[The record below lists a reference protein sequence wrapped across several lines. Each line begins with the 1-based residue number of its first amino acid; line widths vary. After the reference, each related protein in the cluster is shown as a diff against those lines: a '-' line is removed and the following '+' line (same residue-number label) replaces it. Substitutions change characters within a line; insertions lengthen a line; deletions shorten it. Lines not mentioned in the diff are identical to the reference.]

1 MALRPDRPLLV
12 IDIAVPR
19 DVDPAA
25 GTIPGVTVLDMDD
38 LRAFAAAGAAGRQAE
53 AAGARAIVDTAVER
67 YLDEVSARG
76 AVPVIRSLRDRAES
90 VRQAE
95 LDRVAA
101 RLAGL
106 DDQQRDA
113 VEAATRAIVAKLV
126 HEPIVRVKDAAGSA
140 KGDRLADSLRDLFD
154 L

>member
-1 MALRPDRPLLV
+1 
-12 IDIAVPR
+12 
-19 DVDPAA
+19 
-25 GTIPGVTVLDMDD
+25 
-38 LRAFAAAGAAGRQAE
+38 
-53 AAGARAIVDTAVER
+53 
-67 YLDEVSARG
+67 
-76 AVPVIRSLRDRAES
+76 
-90 VRQAE
+90 
-95 LDRVAA
+95 VAA

>member
-1 MALRPDRPLLV
+1 M
-12 IDIAVPR
+12 
-19 DVDPAA
+19 AA
-25 GTIPGVTVLDMDD
+25 GHVVALIAADTSGAAVFADSADRKRVAVGGEGQTEAEQVGSIGVARLDVGLLGPG
-38 LRAFAAAGAAGRQAE
+38 AGAAGE
-53 AAGARAIVDTAVER
+53 DV
-67 YLDEVSARG
+67 
-76 AVPVIRSLRDRAES
+76 DRAES

-106 DDQQRDA
+106 DVQQREA
-113 VEAATRAIVAKLV
+113 VEAVTRAIVAKLV